1 MKKILIT
8 LSLISSFAMI
18 SCDDYLDIQPKDRVI
33 PTTLQE
39 YRELLTSGYNAFPNA
54 KSKASVRT
62 DELEINPKDFSANN
76 YKDIFLW
83 NDRDYDAETS
93 EFSYDLLYRSIFY
106 ANEVINHAGELQ
118 SNEEQKQLLA
128 EAHALRAYT
137 YFELVNLFAKPYDAQ
152 QTDEKGVPIV
162 LTTDLEKE
170 NRPESIA
177 KIYAL
182 IEDDLA
188 KAESLMQNEKAD
200 EKAPYRFSK
209 ISLNAL
215 ISRVAL
221 YKGEWQKSADY
232 ANKVLAKNNNLLDL
246 NKNDDNILPNQ
257 IKSPENIMALDYA
270 VDSKVRQL
278 AFVSDELLKLYDQ
291 NDDLRFS
298 LYYTQVKDSDKY
310 QTVKGNNTDFKCS
323 FRIGEI
329 MLVKAEALLKLK
341 QENEAKEVL
350 NQLAKT
356 RYNAE
361 GLKKFSENLN
371 SLNGENLWIEFMNER
386 QREVAFEGYRWF
398 DLRRNDQKE
407 ITHTYNNVKKVLQK
421 NDPRYTIA
429 FPKSARQ
436 ENPFLQ

>member
-54 KSKASVRT
+54 KSKASIRT

-106 ANEVINHAGELQ
+106 ANEVINHTGELQ

-221 YKGEWQKSADY
+221 YKGEWQKSTDY

-246 NKNDDNILPNQ
+246 NHNEENVLPNQ

-329 MLVKAEALLKLK
+329 MLVKAEALLKLNK
-341 QENEAKEVL
+341 EGEAKKVL
-350 NQLAKT
+350 NQLAEK

-361 GLKKFSENLN
+361 GFKKFSEKLN
-371 SLNGENLWIEFMNER
+371 SLSGDKLWAEFMNER

-407 ITHTYNNVKKVLQK
+407 ITHTYNNVKKILQK